1 MRDENAF
8 IFLWNAH
15 GHKYG
20 IRRDILAHLK
30 DGRHCVINGFRSAL
44 PAMLD
49 GYPEL
54 IPILVTV
61 DPNIPEKRV
70 LQRGRENEK
79 GIAVRISRSMM
90 PAPEGCYTVSNNGN
104 I

>member
-44 PAMLD
+44 PAILD